1 MEREGRPTLPFW
13 KLSLGQS
20 PHCHTLLASP
30 GPSSSYARGHTGKA
44 ATLKV
49 SSFMMRQAPSAAPH
63 SSRGLSTQVRHSLPP
78 CRDWLSSALSQLPL
92 P

>member
-1 MEREGRPTLPFW
+1 MEREERPTLPFW

-49 SSFMMRQAPSAAPH
+49 GSFMIRQAH
-63 SSRGLSTQVRHSLPP
+63 FSRGISTQVRHSVLPCTLAELCSVP
-78 CRDWLSSALSQLPL
+78 AASPLRGPQL
-92 P
+92 

>member
-1 MEREGRPTLPFW
+1 MGGGRGVEREGRPTLPFW

-49 SSFMMRQAPSAAPH
+49 SSFMIRQAPS
-63 SSRGLSTQVRHSLPP
+63 TQPLTPPGEFPPRSGTPSLPP
-78 CRDWLSSALSQLPL
+78 ETG
-92 P
+92 